1 MRKVLSRILLFS
13 FSSLMV
19 LICFGQGCS
28 KGGFDMN
35 DPLTS
40 SDHSSTSGSPPVSD
54 GTPITTPT
62 QLDFD
67 RFQTIV
73 KTNCYACHETFKQYT
88 TEVQWKTLSGQLLVP
103 GFPEKSKIYTRL
115 TLSTLGTDTKSMPP
129 ATASP
134 QISKADADF
143 IREYIKLLPPETSP
157 ANTAA
162 NYALDSL
169 KVACNVVGESQAYH
183 TLKLLSDF
191 ELKNTLKDIFTS
203 TFFNVLFEVSID
215 PATQTESSSLDAVPK
230 RRIQESL
237 TAPFLFS
244 KGATTVTAEFL
255 KTYDTTIWNAVQKM
269 KTLSVAQRTQFF
281 TSYVACYNEAALTDD
296 CVSQFISAFG
306 LSAYRRKILTT
317 EVNQFKASVANESTP
332 LNKLYYIIYGM
343 LMAPD
348 FIYHYE
354 VNGTNANNMLVL
366 DQYALAS
373 RISYLVTG
381 STPDKKMLQL
391 ATDGKISTAVDISSA
406 VDYLVATY
414 PTKVKENIWQ
424 FTSEW
429 LRLTSSNFPNSPR
442 ANAISNSFI
451 NLAGGEGSTF
461 RKAALQEM
469 KDMFGYYTVDKP
481 GTFTD
486 LLTSD
491 KSFASNAKLAQVYN
505 TPMWSAGQ
513 TPPVIPTTEKRVGF
527 LTKAA
532 MTIHGGDRNNP
543 FATGGTIFKHV
554 LCRQFGS
561 PGGIFTPAVID
572 NTVVRTTRQYYEAI
586 VPRGSSC
593 IGCHSQIEPFG
604 MPYEQFDIF
613 SRNRNNIEKIYDD
626 NGTYLGDRPTDTTQ
640 SATFGTVA
648 ASVDNAL
655 SLVNKIND
663 SKEAH
668 VCFATQIYRNHFG
681 RISTSADACMLSRIA
696 DKASSNGSVID
707 ILKALAIDASFR
719 QRRMN

>member
-1 MRKVLSRILLFS
+1 
-13 FSSLMV
+13 
-19 LICFGQGCS
+19 
-28 KGGFDMN
+28 
-35 DPLTS
+35 
-40 SDHSSTSGSPPVSD
+40 
-54 GTPITTPT
+54 
-62 QLDFD
+62 
-67 RFQTIV
+67 
-73 KTNCYACHETFKQYT
+73 
-88 TEVQWKTLSGQLLVP
+88 
-103 GFPEKSKIYTRL
+103 
-115 TLSTLGTDTKSMPP
+115 
-129 ATASP
+129 
-134 QISKADADF
+134 
-143 IREYIKLLPPETSP
+143 
-157 ANTAA
+157 
-162 NYALDSL
+162 
-169 KVACNVVGESQAYH
+169 
-183 TLKLLSDF
+183 
-191 ELKNTLKDIFTS
+191 
-203 TFFNVLFEVSID
+203 
-215 PATQTESSSLDAVPK
+215 
-230 RRIQESL
+230 
-237 TAPFLFS
+237 
-244 KGATTVTAEFL
+244 
-255 KTYDTTIWNAVQKM
+255 
-269 KTLSVAQRTQFF
+269 
-281 TSYVACYNEAALTDD
+281 
-296 CVSQFISAFG
+296 
-306 LSAYRRKILTT
+306 
-317 EVNQFKASVANESTP
+317 
-332 LNKLYYIIYGM
+332 
-343 LMAPD
+343 
-348 FIYHYE
+348 
-354 VNGTNANNMLVL
+354 MLVL

-442 ANAISNSFI
+442 AAAISNSFI

-469 KDMFGYYTVDKP
+469 KDMFGYYTVDRP
-481 GTFTD
+481 GSFTD

-505 TPMWSAGQ
+505 TPMWTAGQ
-513 TPPVIPTTEKRVGF
+513 TPPTLPSTEKRVGF

-593 IGCHSQIEPFG
+593 IGCHGQMEPFG

-613 SRNRNNIEKIYDD
+613 SRNRNNMEKVYDD
-626 NGTYLGDRPTDTTQ
+626 NGTLLADRPTDTTQ
-640 SATFGTVA
+640 SPTFGNQTL
-648 ASVDNAL
+648 SVDNAL
-655 SLVNKIND
+655 SLVNRIND

-681 RISTSADACMLSRIA
+681 RMSTSADACMLSRIA
-696 DKASSNGSVID
+696 EKASSNGSVID